1 LTERRTGELV
11 DLSSRANYRP
21 DIAALARNQIAS
33 VRSSLE
39 LTVPEFAEMLS
50 PLIGWPV
57 TPEAVE
63 SWETTTVPPGDV
75 LLAAGL
81 MTHSVRP
88 GTAEPYATDLVGQL
102 MGDQFSDVVAVY
114 ASRSE
119 FTSSMSPQSLF
130 EDATDIRAA
139 GLSLNL
145 ICQQHSDQRLR
156 QLVADG
162 LKLRCLFLDPAGAAI
177 KAREHEEGYPAGQ
190 LSALTSLNIE
200 ILQQRVRDRL
210 SPSAKGSLEIATY
223 DETIRFNIVLIDG
236 QTCIMQPYLPETRG
250 VDSPTFLIQRRRP
263 TAGLFPTFDQVFM
276 SLWERSTQR

>member
-1 LTERRTGELV
+1 VTERRTGELI

-33 VRSSLE
+33 VRRSLG
-39 LTVPEFAEMLS
+39 LTALEFADMLS
-50 PLIGWPV
+50 PLIGWPA

-81 MTHSVRP
+81 MTHSVSP
-88 GTAEPYATDLVGQL
+88 GAAEPYAPDLVGQL
-102 MGDQFSDVVAVY
+102 IGDRYSDVVAVY

-119 FTSSMSPQSLF
+119 FTSSMPPQTLF
-130 EDATDIRAA
+130 DDATDIRAA

-156 QLVADG
+156 QLIADG
-162 LKLRCLFLDPAGAAI
+162 LNLRCLFLDPAGAAI
-177 KAREHEEGYPAGQ
+177 KAREHEEGYPPGQ
-190 LSALTSLNIE
+190 LSALTGLNIE

-210 SPSAKGSLEIATY
+210 SPSAQGRLEIAKY
-223 DETIRFNIVLIDG
+223 DETIRFNIILIGD
-236 QTCIMQPYLPETRG
+236 QICIMQPYLSGTRG
-250 VDSPTFLIQRRRP
+250 VDSPTFHIQRRWP
-263 TAGLFPTFDQVFM
+263 TAGLFPTFDQLFT
-276 SLWERSTQR
+276 SLWERSTQL